1 MLFTDGML
9 QRLVEPFMFSQAKW
23 RILALVLLTALP
35 YAALGADEDA
45 RAKQLDATLAK
56 AVTSGQPGLAVLVKK
71 EGTVL
76 FEKGYGLRRIKA
88 RAPIT
93 PDTDFRLASVT
104 KQFTAMSVMLL
115 ERDGKLRYESTLT
128 EIFPDFPAYGK
139 AITIRHLLTHTSGL
153 PDYEDLMDQEE
164 KSRGKRWSPA
174 HQIQDEEVLGLLEKQ
189 TRGKFAPGTS
199 WGYSNSGYVVLGL
212 IVAKVSGVSYPEF
225 LKRRIF
231 DPLHMQNTL
240 AYQRGSEEIPH
251 RAFGHSRERGILILS
266 DQSSTSAT
274 LGDGGVYS
282 NLEDLSKWDEA
293 LGKHTL
299 LCATEMQ
306 AALTPVKLADGR
318 EPHWPEQPDGDNLAP
333 GKPVSYGFGWFLDSY
348 PGHPRMWHSGT
359 TIGFRNV
366 IERFTMDHLTIVILS
381 NRADFDPTALAL
393 KIADLYLGSGT

>member
-1 MLFTDGML
+1 MRPQTN
-9 QRLVEPFMFSQAKW
+9 R
-23 RILALVLLTALP
+23 RILALVLMTALP
-35 YAALGADEDA
+35 YAALGADEDV
-45 RAKQLDATLAK
+45 RAKQLDAILAK

-164 KSRGKRWSPA
+164 KSHGKRWSPA

-199 WGYSNSGYVVLGL
+199 WAYSNSGYVVLGL
-212 IVAKVSGVSYPEF
+212 IVAKASGVSYPEF
-225 LKRRIF
+225 LKRRIL

-240 AYQRGSEEIPH
+240 AYQRGSKEIPH
-251 RAFGHSRERGILILS
+251 RAFGHSRERGKLILS

-293 LGKHTL
+293 LGKHKL
-299 LCATEMQ
+299 LSATEMQ

-318 EPHWPEQPDGDNLAP
+318 EPHWPAQADGDNLAP

-366 IERFTMDHLTIVILS
+366 IERFTMDRLTIVILS

-393 KIADLYLGSGT
+393 KIADIYLSGGK

>member
-1 MLFTDGML
+1 ML
-9 QRLVEPFMFSQAKW
+9 QRLVEPFMFSQANW
-23 RILALVLLTALP
+23 RILALVLMTALP
-35 YAALGADEDA
+35 FAALGADEDA
-45 RAKQLDATLAK
+45 RAKQLDAILAK

-76 FEKGYGLRRIKA
+76 FEKGYGLRKIKG

-93 PDTDFRLASVT
+93 PHTDFRLASVT

-164 KSRGKRWSPA
+164 KSHGKRWSPA
-174 HQIQDEEVLGLLEKQ
+174 HQIQDEEVLALLEKQ
-189 TRGKFAPGTS
+189 TRGKFTPGTS
-199 WGYSNSGYVVLGL
+199 WAYSNSGYVVLGL
-212 IVAKVSGVSYPEF
+212 IVAKASGVSYPEF

-240 AYQRGSEEIPH
+240 AYQRGSKEIPR
-251 RAFGHSRERGILILS
+251 RAFGHSRERGKLILS

-299 LCATEMQ
+299 LSATKMQ

-318 EPHWPEQPDGDNLAP
+318 EPHWPAQPDGDNLAP

-366 IERFTMDHLTIVILS
+366 IERFTTDHLTIVILS

-393 KIADLYLGSGT
+393 KIADLYLGSEK